1 MPTAC
6 CARRIS
12 AVAAAIL
19 PAALLAVLPK
29 CPLCLAAA
37 LTLATGASFSA
48 PGANWLRVLL
58 AGLSILAAV
67 PLVRWGL
74 NRWPS
79 R

>member
-1 MPTAC
+1 MPPAC

-12 AVAAAIL
+12 GVAAAIL

-37 LTLATGASFSA
+37 LTLSTGAGFSA

-67 PLVRWGL
+67 PLVRRAL
-74 NRWPS
+74 RRLPS